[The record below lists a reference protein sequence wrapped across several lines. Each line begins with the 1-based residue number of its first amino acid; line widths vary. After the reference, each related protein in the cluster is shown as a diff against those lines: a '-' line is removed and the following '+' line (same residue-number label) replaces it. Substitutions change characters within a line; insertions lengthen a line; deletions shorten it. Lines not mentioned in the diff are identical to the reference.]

1 MSISRDDAQTP
12 HRTDGDER
20 YLTQQNKYYV
30 LAELGRGGTAVVNL
44 AVARGIG
51 GFSKLVVLKTIKE
64 DFRGQADFVR
74 MFLNEARLS
83 ARMNHPN
90 IVQTYEVYRDQGL
103 PVIVMEY
110 IEGQSMAK
118 LNVRA
123 FNDPAYTPNLL
134 ITILCRVLSGL
145 HYAHSLT
152 DFRGNPLNIV
162 HRDVTPHNIMLTY
175 QGQVKLLD
183 FGIAKLNLSSDQTG
197 TGIIKGKIGYMPP
210 EQLEAGTLDARADVF
225 AVGVILWEGLARR
238 RFWGDIGEAN
248 IMRNLLSHE
257 IPSLRLAKPDV
268 DPELER
274 ICMKALAPATRDRY
288 ATAAEFQADL
298 ERYLQS
304 HGGPVPDTQIADLV
318 NSACADLR
326 REAQRVLDAALQAFA
341 AESPEGWE
349 DAMRALEGFRSNPPE
364 GYNAQSTK
372 TNAADKG
379 RSRLTVLS
387 GVLFAAA
394 GALGIYAWMQARAPA
409 DVQREGPVVSAPPA
423 PPPPAATTTPPPPA
437 EPAMARVRFVV
448 RPLSAKLFW
457 DGEPL
462 TSNPYEGDLPLDK
475 ARHELRAEAE
485 GYKPLVRNILL
496 ESDMRLELAMEA
508 EPKPTPV
515 VRPRPAPARPRSGT
529 TPAESAAAPP
539 PPAPTATADCNPP
552 YVIDASGIK
561 RYRLECLQR

>member
-1 MSISRDDAQTP
+1 
-12 HRTDGDER
+12 
-20 YLTQQNKYYV
+20 
-30 LAELGRGGTAVVNL
+30 
-44 AVARGIG
+44 
-51 GFSKLVVLKTIKE
+51 
-64 DFRGQADFVR
+64 

-110 IEGQSMAK
+110 LEGQSMAK
-118 LNVRA
+118 LNSRA

-145 HYAHSLT
+145 HYAHALT

-210 EQLEAGTLDARADVF
+210 EQLDLGTARHDLSSVRPGTGIIKGKIGYKPPEQLEAGTLDARADVF

-238 RFWGDIGEAN
+238 RLWGDIGEAN

-257 IPSLRLAKPDV
+257 IPSLKLAKPDV

-298 ERYLQS
+298 ERYLQA
-304 HGGPVPDTQIADLV
+304 HGGPVPDTQIAEVL
-318 NSACADLR
+318 NTACADLR

-349 DAMRALEGFRSNPPE
+349 DAMRALEGFRSHPPE
-364 GYNAQSTK
+364 GYNA
-372 TNAADKG
+372 
-379 RSRLTVLS
+379 
-387 GVLFAAA
+387 
-394 GALGIYAWMQARAPA
+394 
-409 DVQREGPVVSAPPA
+409 
-423 PPPPAATTTPPPPA
+423 
-437 EPAMARVRFVV
+437 
-448 RPLSAKLFW
+448 
-457 DGEPL
+457 
-462 TSNPYEGDLPLDK
+462 
-475 ARHELRAEAE
+475 
-485 GYKPLVRNILL
+485 
-496 ESDMRLELAMEA
+496 
-508 EPKPTPV
+508 
-515 VRPRPAPARPRSGT
+515 
-529 TPAESAAAPP
+529 
-539 PPAPTATADCNPP
+539 
-552 YVIDASGIK
+552 
-561 RYRLECLQR
+561 